1 MVKELIE
8 IATKGDIERLRE
20 LFEDPESIYS
30 TDPAQALNKRDKD
43 GKSALDIAAM
53 LGRKE
58 IVRELLERGAEIN
71 SQTKK
76 GIFKPI
82 SRINHARKKFSFCY
96 RGIKL
101 PCFTLSPSTSKQY
114 KLEI

>member
-8 IATKGDIERLRE
+8 IAAKGDIERLKE

-30 TDPAQALNKRDKD
+30 TDPAQALNRRGKD

-58 IVRELLERGAEIN
+58 FVRELLERGADIN

-76 GIFKPI
+76 GIFLAYI
-82 SRINHARKKFSFCY
+82 TDLLDQGESFLVLC
-96 RGIKL
+96 
-101 PCFTLSPSTSKQY
+101 
-114 KLEI
+114 

>member
-1 MVKELIE
+1 MPGKMVNELIE

-43 GKSALDIAAM
+43 GKSALDVAAM

-76 GIFKPI
+76 GNLF
-82 SRINHARKKFSFCY
+82 SRLSFSIQSHVFA
-96 RGIKL
+96 
-101 PCFTLSPSTSKQY
+101 
-114 KLEI
+114 

>member
-1 MVKELIE
+1 MVKELFE
-8 IATKGDIERLRE
+8 VATKGDIERLRE
-20 LFEDPESIYS
+20 LFEDPESLFS

-58 IVRELLERGAEIN
+58 IVRELLERGAQIN

-76 GIFKPI
+76 GTLFTNIE
-82 SRINHARKKFSFCY
+82 KKGVEFV
-96 RGIKL
+96 I
-101 PCFTLSPSTSKQY
+101 TSHCGNWA
-114 KLEI
+114 LTFVEFLVI

>member
-1 MVKELIE
+1 MVKELFE
-8 IATKGDIERLRE
+8 VATKGDIERLRE
-20 LFEDPESIYS
+20 LFEDPESIFS

-58 IVRELLERGAEIN
+58 IVRELLERGAQIN

-76 GIFKPI
+76 GNLF
-82 SRINHARKKFSFCY
+82 SLCQEYNSSGRKEVFYPGVCLSLKSFCCY
-96 RGIKL
+96 
-101 PCFTLSPSTSKQY
+101 
-114 KLEI
+114 

>member
-1 MVKELIE
+1 MVKELFE
-8 IATKGDIERLRE
+8 VATKGDIERLRE
-20 LFEDPESIYS
+20 LFEDPESIFS

-58 IVRELLERGAEIN
+58 IVRELLERGAQIN

-76 GIFKPI
+76 GNLF
-82 SRINHARKKFSFCY
+82 SLCQEYTSYRRKEVFYPGFC
-96 RGIKL
+96 
-101 PCFTLSPSTSKQY
+101 LSLKSSCCY
-114 KLEI
+114 

>member
-1 MVKELIE
+1 MVKELFE
-8 IATKGDIERLRE
+8 VATKGDIERLRE
-20 LFEDPESIYS
+20 LFEDPESTFS

-58 IVRELLERGAEIN
+58 IVRELLERGAQVN

-76 GIFKPI
+76 GTL
-82 SRINHARKKFSFCY
+82 FSLCQEY
-96 RGIKL
+96 
-101 PCFTLSPSTSKQY
+101 TN
-114 KLEI
+114 